1 MTHQNTSQVAKY
13 CPMSLRLRGS
23 SAREKEIEIGRL
35 FDPRR
40 NLQTGPAAGALPGDH
55 HVHITMSHSVILTN
69 SHPAP
74 AWAIFAVPDRIRMPS
89 SHLLYSYDFAL
100 VLPVHPHE
108 KMDWY
113 QPIRAMMLP
122 A

>member
-55 HVHITMSHSVILTN
+55 QSDQL
-69 SHPAP
+69 AP
-74 AWAIFAVPDRIRMPS
+74 CSCLAIFAVPDPIRMPS
-89 SHLLYSYDFAL
+89 SHLLVRFCPRPSR
-100 VLPVHPHE
+100 PSPR
-108 KMDWY
+108 KMAWY

-122 A
+122 ASAPL